1 MCIRDSH
8 KVAFVME
15 LLTSIPFI
23 KAKLSSKKAKQD
35 TTEYLLSSEANK
47 ERLLAAIERSKNGE
61 VVAHTHSGTNTGLC
75 MK

>member
-1 MCIRDSH
+1 MKIELEVPDH

-35 TTEYLLSSEANK
+35 TTEYLLSSETNK

-61 VVAHTHSGTNTGLC
+61 VVVHNLLEE
-75 MK
+75 